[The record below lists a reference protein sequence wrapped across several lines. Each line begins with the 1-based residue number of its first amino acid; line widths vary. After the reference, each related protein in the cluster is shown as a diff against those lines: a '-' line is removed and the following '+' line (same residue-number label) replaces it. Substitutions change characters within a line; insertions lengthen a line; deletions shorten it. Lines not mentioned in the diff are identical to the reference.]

1 MIVFKVLKFKNF
13 LSTGNYWTE
22 INLDR
27 TSHTLVVGNNGSGK
41 STMLDAL
48 TFTLFG
54 KAFRDIN
61 KPQLLN
67 SINMKDCIAEVFFN
81 IGNQSYR
88 IVRGLKPNIFEI
100 YCDNKLVNQDAA
112 ARDYQEYLEKFI
124 LKLNYK
130 SFTQIVILGS
140 ASFVPF
146 MQLSTADRRSIIEDL
161 LDIQIFSN
169 MNTVLKDNLSI
180 NKTEIVDNK
189 YTIEKKT
196 ESLEIQ
202 DSYIKKNSR
211 DNDHRIQELKADINK
226 SMLQIETLNKKTN
239 EVLVEIKTLQSKI
252 QNKVEI
258 ESSVKKLNQYEGQ
271 IQNNLSTAHKHLSFF
286 KNSDEC
292 PTCKQKIDV
301 DFKEERIKDLTEKI
315 EQNNNGLSIAEQ
327 KAKEYQKKLDVI
339 QTTLNDIQK
348 KQIVVNTNNTSI
360 SSINSYI
367 TSLNKQIADF
377 NTVKEDL
384 INETENLNTLKEELK
399 QLDIK
404 KRELIETKS
413 YYEVA
418 STLLKDT
425 GIKTRIIKQYI
436 PIINKTVNK
445 YLSALDFF
453 VNFTLDETFKE
464 TIKSRHRD
472 DFSYASFSEGE
483 KQRIDMSLMLTW
495 RHIAKM
501 KNSTN
506 TNLLI
511 LDEVFDS
518 SLDANGTEYL
528 MSILHLLS
536 DTNLFVISHKG
547 DILQDKFRSTIR
559 FEKINNFSRMTKNE

>member
-1 MIVFKVLKFKNF
+1 MINFKLLKYKNF

-22 INLDR
+22 IALDR

-41 STMLDAL
+41 STMLDGL
-48 TFTLFG
+48 TFALFG

-67 SINMKDCIAEVFFN
+67 SINLKDCIVEVSFE
-81 IGNQSYR
+81 IGNKSYR
-88 IVRGLKPNIFEI
+88 VARGLKPNLFEI
-100 YCDNKLVNQDAA
+100 YCDNVLVNQDAA
-112 ARDYQEYLEKFI
+112 SRDYQEYLEKFI

-161 LDIQIFSN
+161 LDIQIFST

-180 NKTEIVDNK
+180 NKTELLDNK
-189 YTIEKKT
+189 YSFEKKT
-196 ESLEIQ
+196 ESYQIQ
-202 DSYIKKNSR
+202 EAHIQKNSR
-211 DNDHRIQELKADINK
+211 DNDHRIKELNADIKK
-226 SMLQIETLNKKTN
+226 SLIQIETLNAKTAQ
-239 EVLVEIKTLQSKI
+239 VLIDIKELQTQI
-252 QNKVEI
+252 QNKTEI
-258 ESSVKKLNQYEGQ
+258 ENRVKKLNQYEGQ
-271 IQNNLSTAHKHLSFF
+271 IQNNLSTANKHLEFF
-286 KNSDEC
+286 NTSDDC
-292 PTCKQKIDV
+292 PTCKQKIEDS
-301 DFKEERIKDLTEKI
+301 FKQEQIKELQEKI
-315 EQNNNGLSIAEQ
+315 KQNKTGLTVAEQ
-327 KAKEYQKKLDVI
+327 KAEEYQEKLDFI
-339 QTTLNDIQK
+339 QSVLNSIQRQ
-348 KQIVVNTNNTSI
+348 QIDVNTNNTSVT
-360 SSINSYI
+360 SINAYI
-367 TSLNKQIADF
+367 NSLNKQIADF

-384 INETENLNTLKEELK
+384 IQETENLNNLKEELK
-399 QLDIK
+399 QLDDT
-404 KRELIETKS
+404 KRELIDTKS

-445 YLSALDFF
+445 YLAALDFF
-453 VNFTLDETFKE
+453 VNFNLDETFKE

-483 KQRIDMSLMLTW
+483 KQRIDMALMLTW
-495 RHIAKM
+495 RHVAKM

-547 DILQDKFRSTIR
+547 DILQDKFRSVIG
-559 FEKINNFSRMTKNE
+559 FEKINNFSRMIKK